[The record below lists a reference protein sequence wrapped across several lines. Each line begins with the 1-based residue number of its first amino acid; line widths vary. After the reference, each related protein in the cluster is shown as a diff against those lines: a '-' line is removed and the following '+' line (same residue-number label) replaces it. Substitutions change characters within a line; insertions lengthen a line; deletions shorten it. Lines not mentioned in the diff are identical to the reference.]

1 MSGTQNFYGPIHG
14 EVNKDNNTKTK
25 TKINTGNNFEN
36 ITGDGNNSGKGVQ
49 IGPIEIS
56 GSSGEIG
63 STQSPT
69 GSDGSSKNDLARA
82 TVETG
87 VKAGVG
93 ALIRG
98 LLGK

>member
-1 MSGTQNFYGPIHG
+1 MSGTQNFNGPIHG
-14 EVNKDNNTKTK
+14 EVNQYNN

>member
-14 EVNKDNNTKTK
+14 EVIQNNN

>member
-1 MSGTQNFYGPIHG
+1 MSGTQNIYGPIHG
-14 EVNKDNNTKTK
+14 EVIQYNNT
-25 TKINTGNNFEN
+25 NTGNNFEN